1 MFFDIETL
9 SGGGGQAENSDVVWS
24 DYFFPHEMT
33 NRQKEALDLNEFT
46 AALSDK
52 FPIQNIQAGWSEL
65 RGKEILSIHF
75 ESADF
80 LDKGS
85 KTDLVTFMNSYVEE
99 HLPEHLRHEK
109 REPAPTEAKT
119 SYEKGA
125 VPERGYQIYYG
136 DTAIS
141 VPIADENRAALGY
154 NLLSAMA
161 ENNTSFSIW
170 PDTTE
175 PFDKDQLHLMGADG
189 HDVTVKPD
197 PEWFGTEAENQQ
209 VKEAVLDQYME
220 ECASEGLNLDRAFE
234 AKLQDQYTI
243 CSDDNGFRLRFAP
256 MTWDMDKAQE
266 MQNFLRYGLDSNVS
280 LSIENKRGI
289 RKMITSDQ
297 TYIINRDGDV
307 YCDGYN
313 KNWAVEQMPQ
323 LQTLSEALDSLS
335 AMDPGLALS
344 FN

>member
-9 SGGGGQAENSDVVWS
+9 GGGGGQAENSNVVWS

-33 NRQKEALDLNEFT
+33 NRQKDALDLNEFT

-65 RGKEILSIHF
+65 RGKEILSLHF

-80 LDKGS
+80 LDEKN
-85 KTDLVTFMNSYVEE
+85 DAELVTFMNSYVEE

-109 REPAPTEAKT
+109 REPALTEAKT
-119 SYEKGA
+119 SYETGVA
-125 VPERGYQIYYG
+125 PEKGYQIYYS

-154 NLLSAMA
+154 NLLSAIA

-170 PDTTE
+170 PDTNQ
-175 PFDKDQLHLMGADG
+175 PFDKDQLRLMDADG
-189 HDVTVKPD
+189 HDVDVKPD
-197 PEWFGTEAENQQ
+197 PEWFGTEAENHQIR
-209 VKEAVLDQYME
+209 EAVLDQYME
-220 ECASEGLNLDRAFE
+220 ECASEGLDLDRAFE

-256 MTWDMDKAQE
+256 YVWDLDKVQE
-266 MQNFLRYGLDSNVS
+266 MQNFLRYGLDSSVN
-280 LSIENKRGI
+280 LSIENKCGT
-289 RKMITSDQ
+289 RKIISSDQ

-307 YCDGYN
+307 YCDRYN

-323 LQTLSEALDSLS
+323 LQTLSEAVASLQT
-335 AMDPGLALS
+335 MDPGLS
-344 FN
+344 FNM